1 MLHKKNILVGIT
13 QKFAGLDLS
22 PNALPNE
29 DMGELYEAL
38 VRKWADSIK
47 ADAGEFFTPR
57 DIVHLLADLVFAP
70 DAQRLKGEGV
80 IKTAYDP
87 TIGTGGL
94 VTVMESYARSKN
106 PKLRLNLYGQE
117 LKDLSYAVCA
127 ADMLIKHASA
137 DANAQFEV
145 RHGNTLTNDL
155 FPGRTFDY
163 VAANPPYGAPWGGK
177 DRKHDEEAIRAQT
190 ERFAGGFPQT
200 GDSALLFVQHIV
212 NKMKPTA
219 EGGARAGI
227 VLAGSP
233 LFNGDAGSG
242 ESEIRRWLIEQD
254 LIEAIVALPT
264 ELFFDTGTAL
274 RVFEDINHKGED
286 LLQAD
291 LMKSAFMKMCKS
303 EHEWAAVDADWNA
316 IMENASARKN
326 GDDGFIRKAL
336 MAMVWEPI
344 GSPKEAPKAREL
356 LKGITDYCK
365 RKNESSRS
373 VLEKI
378 ATFSRALGKFGESQ
392 GLYADGYSTPALV
405 RLRRIPSTAEFV
417 STMVCCMPTALSLE
431 SREKLCLLIEA
442 AAAVIGLTKASKN
455 INYIVQRW
463 YVEMRGLTE
472 DTVDTFV
479 SGFFSAIIEN
489 KLEDFESAFYGMR
502 IGPARGK
509 ASDAKWAKH
518 FLAILEDYLRVGLGV
533 QRVSYEAG
541 SKAPVVAAHLEHILP
556 QAAAARQELPEDVVY
571 SIGNCTLLEP
581 GKNKS
586 IQDASY
592 AAKLPIYQRSDFRVT
607 SELSPGYHGVS
618 TRERKFLDQP
628 DIAAIVGYSVFKQAD
643 VQRRA
648 EGMFRLLC
656 AIWGLPL
663 KGTAMRGTPGLAAAD
678 PQTVSAVWATSSV
691 SRRAFST
698 EAFGAAVSESKGVA
712 GTASPKAAEPPIEW
726 ADEAGINSTVVL
738 SYGGVRYSVQ
748 LLAAEVAASS
758 RAGLNVRKGVGRELL
773 GKKVGDTLRDSL
785 FGGPVDVITVL
796 AVS

>member
-1 MLHKKNILVGIT
+1 MPFMKIKAKSKPCLEILSTYKVRLPLYQRPYVWQTAAVKLLDDVRDHIEETADEDDIGYFVGNILLVNDVDDEESV
-13 QKFAGLDLS
+13 DLVDGQQRVTTLFIAIAHLKELLKAS
-22 PNALPNE
+22 PETSNKAAWFQNQ
-29 DMGELYEAL
+29 L
-38 VRKWADSIK
+38 VSEPAP
-47 ADAGEFFTPR
+47 GEF
-57 DIVHLLADLVFAP
+57 HS
-70 DAQRLKGEGV
+70 RL
-80 IKTAYDP
+80 
-87 TIGTGGL
+87 
-94 VTVMESYARSKN
+94 SS
-106 PKLRLNLYGQE
+106 
-117 LKDLSYAVCA
+117 
-127 ADMLIKHASA
+127 
-137 DANAQFEV
+137 
-145 RHGNTLTNDL
+145 
-155 FPGRTFDY
+155 
-163 VAANPPYGAPWGGK
+163 
-177 DRKHDEEAIRAQT
+177 
-190 ERFAGGFPQT
+190 
-200 GDSALLFVQHIV
+200 
-212 NKMKPTA
+212 
-219 EGGARAGI
+219 ARAGVTPI
-227 VLAGSP
+227 LTRLALTGSVLASPVGLNNKQLDAYGSV
-233 LFNGDAGSG
+233 LEEVKAWVKAN
-242 ESEIRRWLIEQD
+242 
-254 LIEAIVALPT
+254 LPT
-264 ELFFDTGTAL
+264 ALEKFEFASYLAKKVYAVVIEYPDTGTAL

-326 GDDGFIRKAL
+326 GDDGFIRRAL

-431 SREKLCLLIEA
+431 SREKLCLILEA

-479 SGFFSAIIEN
+479 SGFFNAIVEN
-489 KLEDFESAFYGMR
+489 KLEDFESAFYSMR
-502 IGPARGK
+502 IGSARGK

-618 TRERKFLDQP
+618 TKERKFLDHP

-663 KGTAMRGTPGLAAAD
+663 KGAATRGTLGLPAAD
-678 PQTVSAVWATSSV
+678 PQTGSAVWTASPGSS
-691 SRRAFST
+691 RAFST
-698 EAFGAAVSESKGVA
+698 EAFGGAVSESKGVA